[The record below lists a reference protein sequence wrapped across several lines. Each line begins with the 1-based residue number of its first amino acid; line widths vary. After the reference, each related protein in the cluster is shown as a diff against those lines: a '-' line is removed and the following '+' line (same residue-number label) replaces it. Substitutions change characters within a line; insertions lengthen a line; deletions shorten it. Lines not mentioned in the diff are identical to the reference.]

1 MAMMRSLTTKVHP
14 SAVMGIIISLV
25 IVMTSSPV
33 VAAELRWEM
42 GTCTDAGVK
51 RDITVGSQASGRIPF
66 GPAAATIKP
75 TLPEIATYVLETEDR
90 RFEIED
96 IAPIG
101 AATLNIIPGDRVTF
115 AVKKKTVYV
124 RDSKGVQY
132 RFKLVKSSRKVVR
145 QD

>member
-1 MAMMRSLTTKVHP
+1 MRSLTTKVRP
-14 SAVMGIIISLV
+14 SAVMGVLTSLV
-25 IVMTSSPV
+25 IVMTSSSM
-33 VAAELRWEM
+33 VAAELRWQT

-51 RDITVGSQASGRIPF
+51 RDITVGGHAAGRRPF
-66 GPAAATIKP
+66 GPGAATTKP

-96 IAPIG
+96 IVPIG
-101 AATLNIIPGDRVTF
+101 AATLNIIPGDRVAF
-115 AVKKKTVYV
+115 AVKKKNVYV

-132 RFKLVKSSRKVVR
+132 RFKLVRSSPKVGR